1 MAEAVLV
8 IACGALAR
16 EIEAIRRIR
25 GWEHLRLQCLD
36 ASLHNRPERIPG
48 RLREAIRRN
57 RDAYGRIFVAY
68 ADCGT
73 AGGIDA
79 VLAEEGVE
87 RLDGAHCYEFFAGS
101 ERFARLAAAE
111 PGAFYL
117 TDFLARHFDRF
128 VIEPLGLDRH
138 PQLRDA
144 YFGNYRKLVYL
155 SQTRDGELL
164 AAAENAA
171 AKLKLDFEH
180 VHTGYG
186 DLETALA
193 AQSSQRAIPVRASTR
208 RYPARSEV
216 PPSRHPARSEVSLS
230 CHPARSEAES
240 QDLPGEAT
248 KRDSATPLR
257 FARNDNEQAASI

>member
-1 MAEAVLV
+1 MWRRPWCGRARRGDEPVAETVLV

-16 EIEAIRRIR
+16 EIEAIRKSR

-79 VLAEEGVE
+79 VLKEEGVE

-101 ERFARLAAAE
+101 ERFARLAATD

-144 YFGNYRKLVYL
+144 YFGNYRKLVFL
-155 SQTRDGELL
+155 SQTEDEELL
-164 AAAENAA
+164 AAAESAA

-180 VHTGYG
+180 MHTGYG
-186 DLETALA
+186 GLETGLLA
-193 AQSSQRAIPVRASTR
+193 QFDQRAIPVGATTL
-208 RYPARSEV
+208 
-216 PPSRHPARSEVSLS
+216 RHPAQ
-230 CHPARSEAES
+230 SEAES
-240 QDLPGEAT
+240 QDLPIEAT
-248 KRDSATPLR
+248 SRDSATPLR
-257 FARNDNEQAASI
+257 YARNDNKEAASI

>member
-111 PGAFYL
+111 PGTFYL

-138 PQLRDA
+138 PRLRDA

-155 SQTRDGELL
+155 SQAGDGELL

-193 AQSSQRAIPVRASTR
+193 AQSSQRAIPVRVSTR
-208 RYPARSEV
+208 
-216 PPSRHPARSEVSLS
+216 RHPARSEVTPSG
-230 CHPARSEAES
+230 HPARSEAES

-248 KRDSATPLR
+248 KRDSATPPR

>member
-1 MAEAVLV
+1 MAASVLI

-16 EIEAIRRIR
+16 EIEAIRKSR
-25 GWEHLRLQCLD
+25 GWEHLRLRCLD

-48 RLREAIRRN
+48 RLREVIRRN

-73 AGGIDA
+73 GGGIDA
-79 VLAEEGVE
+79 VLAEEGAE

-101 ERFARLAAAE
+101 RRFAQLAAAE

-128 VIEPLGLDRH
+128 VIEPLGLDRY

-144 YFGNYRKLVYL
+144 YFGNYRKLVFL
-155 SQTRDGELL
+155 SQTEDAKLR
-164 AAAENAA
+164 AAAKNAA
-171 AKLKLDFEH
+171 ARLKLEFEH

-186 DLETALA
+186 GLETGLLA
-193 AQSSQRAIPVRASTR
+193 QFDQRAIPVRATTLR
-208 RYPARSEV
+208 HPAPGEASL
-216 PPSRHPARSEVSLS
+216 SRHPARSEM
-230 CHPARSEAES
+230 ES
-240 QDLPGEAT
+240 QDLPGEAPSG
-248 KRDSATPLR
+248 DSATPLR
-257 FARNDNEQAASI
+257 FAQSDNEETAST